1 MSDRDA
7 AEIGKERAQK
17 KGFGG
22 KVFVAGLEK
31 GYEMRGGHLGR
42 FVDKDGW
49 KIKAGPKLIPGD
61 PQSIAKFSAYV

>member
-1 MSDRDA
+1 MTQRKSEKR
-7 AEIGKERAQK
+7 ERRK
-17 KGFGG
+17 KALEE

-31 GYEMRGGHLGR
+31 GYEMGGGHLGR
-42 FVDKDGW
+42 FEDKDGW